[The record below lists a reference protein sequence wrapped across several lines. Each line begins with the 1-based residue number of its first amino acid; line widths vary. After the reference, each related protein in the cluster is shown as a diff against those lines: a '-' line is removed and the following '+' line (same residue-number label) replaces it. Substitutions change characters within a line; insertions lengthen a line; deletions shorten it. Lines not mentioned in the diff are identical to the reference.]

1 MLKVANGAI
10 VALSLLVGVMYGSPG
25 ITLTLFANK
34 VGLGKANVDQTP
46 LLAKS

>member
-1 MLKVANGAI
+1 MLKVAKGAI

-25 ITLTLFANK
+25 IIDTLLANK

-46 LLAKS
+46 ALAKS